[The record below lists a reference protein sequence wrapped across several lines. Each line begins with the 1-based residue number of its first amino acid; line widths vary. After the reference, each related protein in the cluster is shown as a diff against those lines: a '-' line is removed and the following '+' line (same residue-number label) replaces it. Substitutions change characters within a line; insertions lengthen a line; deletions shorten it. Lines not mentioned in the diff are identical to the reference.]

1 MLELGLVP
9 KPKMILHGWLWM
21 HRHWKCALSACYFLR
36 NAQSY
41 QLYRRWIRALRCN
54 IRAVNLSTHLLHSA
68 SCFAKFEVPALQLWT
83 GGLLW
88 VWNTPLELK
97 SSAVFLAVLLQDWLQ
112 KTIGR
117 VDALLMEVCRKFEA
131 EKYSTVSSE
140 KLLLVIVVK
149 LVQKYMCN
157 NNHNQQ
163 QVDLCPHLRAC
174 WTYALIE
181 DSCPLCCR

>member
-1 MLELGLVP
+1 MGDYGCTGIGNVLSVLATSWGMLRVISCTGDESEHWGAIY
-9 KPKMILHGWLWM
+9 KLWT
-21 HRHWKCALSACYFLR
+21 FL
-36 NAQSY
+36 
-41 QLYRRWIRALRCN
+41 LI
-54 IRAVNLSTHLLHSA
+54 
-68 SCFAKFEVPALQLWT
+68 SCSAKFEVPALLLWK
-83 GGLLW
+83 GSLLW
-88 VWNTPLELK
+88 VWNTPLEFK

-131 EKYSTVSSE
+131 EKYATVSSE
-140 KLLLVIVVK
+140 KLLVIVVK
-149 LVQKYMCN
+149 LLQKYMHN

-181 DSCPLCCR
+181 DSCPLCFR

>member
-1 MLELGLVP
+1 
-9 KPKMILHGWLWM
+9 
-21 HRHWKCALSACYFLR
+21 
-36 NAQSY
+36 
-41 QLYRRWIRALRCN
+41 
-54 IRAVNLSTHLLHSA
+54 
-68 SCFAKFEVPALQLWT
+68 
-83 GGLLW
+83 

-112 KTIGR
+112 KTI
-117 VDALLMEVCRKFEA
+117 ALLMEVCRKFEA

-174 WTYALIE
+174 
-181 DSCPLCCR
+181 

>member
-1 MLELGLVP
+1 M
-9 KPKMILHGWLWM
+9 
-21 HRHWKCALSACYFLR
+21 
-36 NAQSY
+36 
-41 QLYRRWIRALRCN
+41 
-54 IRAVNLSTHLLHSA
+54 
-68 SCFAKFEVPALQLWT
+68 
-83 GGLLW
+83 
-88 VWNTPLELK
+88 WNTPLEFK

-131 EKYSTVSSE
+131 EKYATVSSE

-149 LVQKYMCN
+149 LVQKYTRN

-174 WTYALIE
+174 
-181 DSCPLCCR
+181 